1 MKEMGALWPRRSGHG
16 SGRGSKVSAGLRVDV
31 YDVWG
36 GKCESHGDGS
46 GWTGDWVSG
55 SGSSY
60 DEGIC
65 GLDTREPARDQ
76 SRWQ

>member
-1 MKEMGALWPRRSGHG
+1 MKEKGAQRPRWSGHG
-16 SGRGSKVSAGLRVDV
+16 SGRESKVSAGLRVEA

-36 GKCESHGDGS
+36 GECESHGDGS
-46 GWTGDWVSG
+46 GLTGDWVSG

-65 GLDTREPARDQ
+65 GLGYEGAGA
-76 SRWQ
+76 